1 MKGLFD
7 WLSDHKKLSTTKQR
21 FIETKMDFSDVL
33 IKPRYSKI
41 NSRKDV
47 SLETNYTTKWAKKK
61 LNGFLMVAN
70 MDTTGTFEMAK
81 ECYKHKVYTAIH
93 KHYSVEEWTN
103 FNNSLSESE
112 QDIKNYIFIST
123 GTRPV
128 DFEKLQLIS
137 AKTGI
142 LNICLD
148 NANGHTI
155 DFINHTRLL
164 RKTYPDAIIIT
175 GNVATKFMALKL
187 LKAGSDIIKIGV
199 GNGACCTTRVLSSIG
214 YPQFS
219 LIIELA
225 DFVKNKGGLLLSDG
239 GVKNPG
245 DIVKAIAAG
254 SSLVM
259 SGSLFYGHDE
269 CCTEIVT
276 NEKGTKECVH
286 YGMSSKKAMEKHYGK
301 MESYRAEEGKVVK
314 VPYKGNVIFT
324 LEKIF
329 GGIRS
334 ACTYTNCKIITEL
347 STNARF
353 IKVNN
358 QTNEMYGKNTF

>member
-1 MKGLFD
+1 MKDLFN
-7 WLSDHKKLSTTKQR
+7 WLSNHKSLQTTKQR
-21 FIETKMDFSDVL
+21 FIETKLDFSDVL

-41 NSRKDV
+41 NSRSNV
-47 SLETNYTTKWAKKK
+47 SLETNYVTKWAKKP
-61 LNGFLMVAN
+61 LSGFLMVAN

-81 ECYKHKVYTAIH
+81 ECSKHKVYTAIH
-93 KHYSVEEWTN
+93 KHYTVEDWNN
-103 FNNSLSESE
+103 FNTSIIDNEE
-112 QDIKNYIFIST
+112 IKQYIFIST
-123 GTRPV
+123 GTRKC
-128 DFEKLQLIS
+128 DFEKLEKIIGI
-137 AKTGI
+137 TGI
-142 LNICLD
+142 RNICLD

-155 DFINHTRLL
+155 DFINHTKLL
-164 RKTYPDAIIIT
+164 RQTYPDAIIIT

-199 GNGACCTTRVLSSIG
+199 GNGACCTTRILSAIG

-225 DFVKNKGGLLLSDG
+225 DFVKSKNGLLLSDG

-254 SSLVM
+254 SSMVM

-269 CCTEIVT
+269 CCTEIIT
-276 NEKGTKECVH
+276 NENGTKECIH

-314 VPYKGNVIFT
+314 VPYKGNVVFT

-334 ACTYTNCKIITEL
+334 ACSYTNCKNISEL

-353 IKVNN
+353 IKVHN
-358 QTNEMYGKNTF
+358 QTNEIYGKNTF